1 MKDCKVTISLVAASM
16 GLDIRVDN
24 HATKLDEIE
33 FCQHRMTSD
42 SGLVP
47 DPRRVYAKLSA
58 AVMPSD
64 TEANRRRAITGKLT
78 AVA

>member
-1 MKDCKVTISLVAASM
+1 M

-33 FCQHRMTSD
+33 FCQHRMTLD

-58 AVMPSD
+58 AVMSSD